1 MKLFSLLFVSII
13 LSVSAMAEDT
23 AWPLLPDLAEQLHKN
38 TVEDLQIGSFYFYY
52 LNQDYQGAYNHLTD
66 LRTNKQIKPAVLD
79 VLETTL
85 LLALGIEDKALS
97 LAQGIEQTSDFVP
110 AQAWLYLARRW
121 QVIGN
126 WPLAEQAA
134 KNAYESKTRPLEFID
149 AQEALHI
156 LVHCSVELEDTR
168 SANNYFSMM
177 AELGKW
183 TDYARYNLLVGSIA
197 GYASIYEVN
206 RHVEAAEYFFGES
219 EQSLA
224 LKDRIYLLGG
234 IYMMEE
240 GRFRNAEVFFQ
251 QVRQD
256 SPFEAPALLEYGW
269 AKLEQSRFEGAI
281 QPWRVLQTKY
291 ESWHPAVIE
300 SILAVPH
307 TMERMQATTQALY
320 SYEAVE
326 KRLLTMLSELNQQ
339 QSVSSIEYWLEQWL
353 NEQQGEW
360 GWRRHDQVIDQENP
374 MSRNL
379 MSFLASSSVRT
390 QLNELYDLKR
400 IQQDLNSQLAQLSYW
415 QETAHSRQQY
425 LSSVSGD
432 SRLQALT
439 KRYQALTSVIEDLE
453 QQWESEQKSALAF
466 ATQDQKIQIE
476 RVKKAVPLIKGL
488 KENNATDVDLAAYME
503 RWRRARGVLVWQML
517 EERPQRQRLANN
529 DIWQLR
535 QQLALLET
543 QLNHSQMA
551 LAASVTSWQ
560 GFVARI
566 DESKQKIENL
576 QQSISQLEQRLQ
588 QQIVANV
595 QSDLQKQ
602 ELKLTHYLAE
612 ARLALARLYDDHL
625 QQKIIT
631 ASVGGEL

>member
-66 LRTNKQIKPAVLD
+66 LRTNKQIKSAVLD

-85 LLALGIEDKALS
+85 LLALGVEAKALS
-97 LAQGIEQTSDFVP
+97 LAQDLEQASDSVP

-134 KNAYESKTRPLEFID
+134 KNAYESKTRPLEFFE

-177 AELGKW
+177 AERGKW

-224 LKDRIYLLGG
+224 LKDRIFLLGG
-234 IYMMEE
+234 IYMMGE

-439 KRYQALTSVIEDLE
+439 KRYQALTPVIEDLE

-529 DIWQLR
+529 DMWQLR